1 MSGPALIKRGE
12 VWRVCL
18 DPTVGDEIQKTRPC
32 VGLSA
37 DGIGRLRLKTIVP
50 ITAPA
55 KEQALWHVPI
65 VPHSSNGLS
74 KPSVADALQ
83 IRFVIPQPLCDQA
96 GTLDR
101 PANGRRRG
109 GCCHCSG
116 DSITAPK

>member
-18 DPTVGDEIQKTRPC
+18 VPTVGDEIQKTRPC

-83 IRFVIPQPLCDQA
+83 IRSLSHNRFVTKL
-96 GTLDR
+96 
-101 PANGRRRG
+101 GRL
-109 GCCHCSG
+109 
-116 DSITAPK
+116 TAQQMDGVAAAVAIVLEIR